1 MNEAKLLELITKI
14 DKLFALGQAVAKY
27 ANAHKAITKREFP
40 DQLPPDLDVDFEKIL
55 EDDEDLKI

>member
-14 DKLFALGQAVAKY
+14 DKLFALGQA
-27 ANAHKAITKREFP
+27 
-40 DQLPPDLDVDFEKIL
+40 KIL